1 MDALELLKI
10 IGGLIS
16 ILNFFIVIVV
26 AVGGWLA
33 FKKITNNDLQHIGA
47 DIKELSLEQKC
58 IKDKVFILSEDVCYL
73 KGTLGVRRG
82 AIKSKKTNK
91 LKKAVK

>member
-1 MDALELLKI
+1 MDTLELFKI
-10 IGGLIS
+10 AGGIIS
-16 ILNFFIVIVV
+16 ILNFFTVIVV
-26 AVGGWLA
+26 GVGGWFA
-33 FKKITNNDLQHIGA
+33 FKKITTNDLQHIGA

-58 IKDKVFILSEDVCYL
+58 IKDKVFVLSEDVSYL

-91 LKKAVK
+91 LNKAVK